1 MSVGG
6 QAIMDPQKGHG
17 ASSVASHP
25 RLTSESTGYAGDN
38 ARDRGSVP
46 GTGRSP
52 GGGHGNPLQY
62 SCLENPMDRGAWQ
75 ATVYMATKSRKQL
88 K

>member
-38 ARDRGSVP
+38 ARDRGSQNKTEGV
-46 GTGRSP
+46 SFK
-52 GGGHGNPLQY
+52 L
-62 SCLENPMDRGAWQ
+62 
-75 ATVYMATKSRKQL
+75 
-88 K
+88 